1 MDTWTHQLGYPLV
14 TLRRHGNM
22 IHASQKHFLLVNSS
36 LHGVNSSHKWHVPLS
51 FTTSAAPNIESQIWM
66 RDPLSLRAS
75 DSKDQQYLH
84 PFFRQEDFIS
94 IDLFI

>member
-36 LHGVNSSHKWHVPLS
+36 AHGANSSHKWHVPLS
-51 FTTSAAPNIESQIWM
+51 FTTSAAPNIETQIWM

-75 DSKDQQYLH
+75 DSMAHTHTCLAINSNLIKRNE
-84 PFFRQEDFIS
+84 F
-94 IDLFI
+94 